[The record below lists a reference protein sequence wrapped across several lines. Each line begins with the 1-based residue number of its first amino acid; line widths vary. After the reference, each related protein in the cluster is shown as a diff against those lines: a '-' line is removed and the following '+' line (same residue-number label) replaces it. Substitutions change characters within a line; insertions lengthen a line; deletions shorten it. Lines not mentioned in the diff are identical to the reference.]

1 MMAWVVLAHDGEDE
15 GAPARRAAA
24 MEAHVACITAEAA
37 AGRLALGLPL
47 IGPDRIL
54 GSLMVVAGEE
64 RSAADAYLAK
74 EPFALGGV
82 AGGVWRRVEVHPFR
96 VAPLPYRPWPS
107 PDTPPPTSRT
117 HTVILA
123 WDGRDADAPARR
135 QAARDAHFARVRP
148 FAADG
153 TLAFGGAL
161 LDREGGMVGSVAVT
175 RHDTD
180 EAARAWMADDPY
192 VTGGVWRDVTLFGTR
207 IRPLAYAPLPGMAGN
222 G

>member
-1 MMAWVVLAHDGEDE
+1 MSWVILAHDGEDSD
-15 GAPARRAAA
+15 APARRAAA

-47 IGPDRIL
+47 LGPDRVL
-54 GSLMVVAGEE
+54 GSLMVVAGEA
-64 RSAADAYLAK
+64 RAAADAYLAK
-74 EPFALGGV
+74 EPFAT
-82 AGGVWRRVEVHPFR
+82 AGVWRRVEVHPFR
-96 VAPLPYRPWPS
+96 IAPLPYRPWPS
-107 PDTPPPTSRT
+107 PDTPPPTSRS

-123 WDGRDADAPARR
+123 LDGQDADAPARR
-135 QAARDAHFARVRP
+135 QAVREAHFARVRP
-148 FAADG
+148 FAAAG

-161 LDREGGMVGSVAVT
+161 LDAAGGMVGSVAVT

-222 G
+222 E